1 MSFYIK
7 LQMTDTSFWH
17 RLILEASKIDYGEP
31 LPDLTDRF
39 LSVWS
44 RHYHRIASI
53 ASIQAPLLEIGAGY
67 GVLAAGLAALSNG
80 PVWATEHPSRKYV
93 TKSDY
98 RRFLE
103 SRGVGLVLQD
113 LCQGLPFRS
122 KCFQQVYCC
131 DVIEHLP
138 PHLVPRLVS
147 EMARVLVPGGELIIS
162 TPNLYRLGNVFRFVM
177 GYSINP
183 PVGTPQFGETW
194 GHIRE
199 FTAKEVRSLLES
211 CGFETADCCFE
222 RNPYFTADA
231 FGDENIFSKRGAG
244 WINRINRMLRGITP
258 FLGDEM
264 FILFR
269 RKIE

>member
-1 MSFYIK
+1 
-7 LQMTDTSFWH
+7 MTDSIFWQE
-17 RLILEASKIDYGEP
+17 LILEASKIDYGEP
-31 LPDLTDRF
+31 LPELDETF

-53 ASIQAPLLEIGAGY
+53 TAIHAPLLEIGSGY
-67 GVLAAGLAALSNG
+67 GVLAAGLATLSKG
-80 PVWATEHPSRKYV
+80 TIWATEHPSRKYV
-93 TKSDY
+93 TKKGY

-103 SRGVGLVLQD
+103 TRGVGLVLQD

-138 PHLVPRLVS
+138 PHLVRRLVS
-147 EMARVLVPGGELIIS
+147 EMSRVLVPGGELIIS

-183 PVGTPQFGETW
+183 PVGIPQIGETW

-211 CGFETADCCFE
+211 CGFEIADCCFE

-231 FGDENIFSKRGAG
+231 FGDENVFSKRAVR
-244 WINRINRMLRGITP
+244 WINRINQMLRNITP

-264 FILFR
+264 FILSR
-269 RKIE
+269 RKAE